1 MDSEE
6 EASREDSQSIS
17 NSRTDA
23 GDTQSISVSS
33 GVRSTSVVDSQD
45 TSGIRG
51 EMDEHRNMMFASL
64 LEDYFRTRATEFL
77 NATSPGKNYTRQSQ
91 EVQPLARQLFTEAS
105 RKLSSNGMLS
115 DFAAS
120 DTIRSSRRQYLSALD
135 NLVAD
140 SQPSASIRNPM
151 RDLILQTSQLALIPH
166 PANDLQLTIQSPPRS
181 HYQSSFQEVALL
193 GKGGFGKVYQCFNP
207 LDRGTYAVKKIHLPP
222 KLGKRF
228 RDGNLE
234 EFQHILREVQA
245 LATLDHPNIVRY
257 YATWFEE
264 PHQPPVDSNAHES
277 SKASH
282 RRQLLLPRSHSF
294 SQFSEDILEP
304 SLSGGVVFEEDT
316 QSVPD
321 CDNDNQLVEGRQWFE
336 ESISSHGVLKVRLCQ
351 TLAMMSSQT
360 VRVIREISVKS
371 TRSLT
376 GLVTPYT
383 YRCHSIL

>member
-1 MDSEE
+1 
-6 EASREDSQSIS
+6 
-17 NSRTDA
+17 
-23 GDTQSISVSS
+23 
-33 GVRSTSVVDSQD
+33 
-45 TSGIRG
+45 
-51 EMDEHRNMMFASL
+51 
-64 LEDYFRTRATEFL
+64 
-77 NATSPGKNYTRQSQ
+77 
-91 EVQPLARQLFTEAS
+91 
-105 RKLSSNGMLS
+105 ML
-115 DFAAS
+115 
-120 DTIRSSRRQYLSALD
+120 
-135 NLVAD
+135 
-140 SQPSASIRNPM
+140 
-151 RDLILQTSQLALIPH
+151 
-166 PANDLQLTIQSPPRS
+166 
-181 HYQSSFQEVALL
+181 
-193 GKGGFGKVYQCFNP
+193 
-207 LDRGTYAVKKIHLPP
+207 
-222 KLGKRF
+222 
-228 RDGNLE
+228 
-234 EFQHILREVQA
+234 
-245 LATLDHPNIVRY
+245 
-257 YATWFEE
+257 
-264 PHQPPVDSNAHES
+264 ES